1 MWRGWR
7 RSRGWWSRAVLDQMP
22 LWLALVLVVVKVLV
36 QIGQRPA
43 APGAGLLSVSLAHVQ
58 LALSDEAGGGGEEQ
72 GEGCEGDHGGP
83 AVVEEV
89 EEERREKG
97 REPQGYQWCRRRPH

>member
-1 MWRGWR
+1 MWRRWR
-7 RSRGWWSRAVLDQMP
+7 RRRGWWSKAALVQMS
-22 LWLALVLVVVKVLV
+22 LWLSLVLMVVKVLV
-36 QIGQRPA
+36 QRGQRRA

-58 LALSDEAGGGGEEQ
+58 LALGDEAGGGGEEQ
-72 GEGCEGDHGGP
+72 GEGCEGDHGGM

-97 REPQGYQWCRRRPH
+97 REHQGYRWCRRRPH